1 MNFLFYCYYFF
12 FIYIKMSKALSAK
25 CYQKNKERLRRKFVE
40 DIKIFL
46 RKKKKK
52 KREYGRERQ
61 KNLSEN
67 EKKSLLSIE
76 KNIIEGEKALYHN
89 YENTFSFRKLCFFI
103 KKSIET

>member
-25 CYQKNKERLRRKFVE
+25 YYQKNKERLRRKFVE

-52 KREYGRERQ
+52 KREYGRE
-61 KNLSEN
+61 N

-76 KNIIEGEKALYHN
+76 KNIIEREKALYHN